1 MRSRHKISVKIPVKL
16 SIGFFAPCA
25 YNPALG
31 ATADLPNGR
40 QVPPSRPL
48 DLMTKLSLLLPQL
61 LLLSGT
67 TGLLLRYW
75 LKHNRPDALAARQP
89 ISGWRF
95 ILASFVS
102 LFLELLLI
110 RWISS
115 ELRIFAYLKNFVLIA
130 CFLGFG
136 FGAYLSRRRVQ
147 MSTPLWG
154 CLILAA
160 VTWLARRQST
170 SLFVWLSD
178 VLGEFEDMTMMG
190 NTIWLRGSDHLIA
203 LGLSCVAVASAFL
216 LITLIFIPFG
226 QIVGRYLD
234 AAPNTIAAYSLNIGA
249 SLLGIWAFT
258 LLALFSTPPWTWFL
272 IGLLLCLGLV
282 GGERQIVAFTILAS
296 LLTTAL
302 LVEPSSRSEWTIW
315 SPYQKLRVTE
325 TRQKDQVVAYELE
338 VNGTWYQRTVDLSD
352 DYIGTHPEQFFGKRL
367 RYDPYN
373 IPFLFTPRPEQVLV
387 VGSGMGNDVAAALRN
402 GAGHVVAVE
411 IDPEILSAGRRL
423 HPEHPYSSNRVEAVI
438 NDARNYFKRSDQRFD
453 LIIFGLLDSH
463 TLSSNFANIRL
474 DNYVYTQEAFEEAR
488 ALLREDGLAIVKFEV
503 QRDWLGKR
511 MQQMLT
517 AVFGQRP
524 LVFRDEEGI
533 GARAF
538 VFVAGSPERIRSAL
552 EADPELAT
560 FVKQHAI
567 SYPDNSITLATDDWP
582 FLYHQGRYIPRIY
595 LILSVIL
602 ALCAVLFARGFLGE
616 ERGGHWH
623 FFFLGAAFLLLEV
636 QIVSRLALFFGTTW
650 IVNSIVISGVL
661 TMILLSNVVALC
673 WPRPRR
679 SLLYLML
686 LLSIILLYV
695 APLDRL
701 FLKSAL
707 GQGLVVAGLFCLP
720 VFFAGLIFIT
730 SFRAAPRKDAAFG
743 SNLLGAIAGGFLEAV
758 SFMTGMR
765 FLFLLAAALYLLS
778 AAALPRARRAPR
790 LLDTSLPLS

>member
-1 MRSRHKISVKIPVKL
+1 MTTL
-16 SIGFFAPCA
+16 SF
-25 YNPALG
+25 
-31 ATADLPNGR
+31 
-40 QVPPSRPL
+40 
-48 DLMTKLSLLLPQL
+48 LLPQFL
-61 LLLSGT
+61 ILSGT
-67 TGLLLRYW
+67 TGLLLWYW
-75 LKHNRPDALAARQP
+75 LTRNRQDASAARQP
-89 ISGWRF
+89 ISEWRF

-136 FGAYLSRRRVQ
+136 FGAYLSRCRVQ
-147 MSTPLWG
+147 MSTPFWG
-154 CLILAA
+154 CLTLSG
-160 VTWLARRQST
+160 VTWLIRRQPV

-178 VLGEFEDMTMMG
+178 VMGEFEDVTMMG
-190 NTIWLRGSDHLIA
+190 NTVWLRGIDHLMA
-203 LGLSCVAVASAFL
+203 LGLSCAAVASAFL

-234 AAPNTIAAYSLNIGA
+234 AAPNTIRAYSLNIGA
-249 SLLGIWAFT
+249 GLLGIWAFT

-282 GGERQIVAFTILAS
+282 GGERQTVALTILAS

-302 LVEPSSRSEWTIW
+302 LVEPGSRSERTIW

-325 TRQKDQVVAYELE
+325 TRHKDQVVAYELE

-352 DYIGTHPEQFFGKRL
+352 DHIATHPDRFSGKRL

-373 IPFLFTPRPEQVLV
+373 IPFLFTPRPDQVLV

-402 GAGHVVAVE
+402 RARHVVAVE
-411 IDPEILSAGRRL
+411 IDPEILSVGRRL
-423 HPEHPYSSNRVEAVI
+423 HPEHPYSSNRVEAVV
-438 NDARNYFKRSDQRFD
+438 NDARNYFKRSTQRFD

-488 ALLREDGLAIVKFEV
+488 ALLREEGLIVVKFEV

-511 MQQMLT
+511 MEQMLT
-517 AVFGQRP
+517 SVFGQPP

-538 VFVAGSPERIRSAL
+538 VFVAGNPGRIRSAL

-560 FVKQHAI
+560 FVEAHAI
-567 SYPDNSITLATDDWP
+567 SYPDNSSPLATDDWP

-595 LILSVIL
+595 LIFSVVL

-616 ERGGHWH
+616 ERSGDHWH

-661 TMILLSNVVALC
+661 IMILLSNAIALR
-673 WPRPRR
+673 WRRPRR

-686 LLSIILLYV
+686 LLSIVLIYV
-695 APLDRL
+695 VPLDRL
-701 FLKSAL
+701 FLKSTL

-720 VFFAGLIFIT
+720 VFFAGLIFIA
-730 SFRAAPRKDAAFG
+730 SLRATPRKDAAFG
-743 SNLLGAIAGGFLEAV
+743 SNLLGAIAGGFLEAI
-758 SFMTGMR
+758 SFITGMR
-765 FLFLLAAALYLLS
+765 FLLLLAAALYLLS
-778 AAALPRARRAPR
+778 AAAFLRARHV
-790 LLDTSLPLS
+790 LSA